1 MIITV
6 TDQSAAVTTPDRLV
20 SHSASVYTATFV
32 LDSTWDSLTKMVVF
46 KAGEKSKAFG
56 TPTIEKGMTGTSVI
70 VPWEPLAVYGR
81 ELWVGIYGTDSTGLV
96 KPTTWADA
104 GTILQGVD
112 IDADNAQ
119 EPTEGLYQKWVDEVS
134 GYATTA
140 STAATSAKASAD
152 SAAASV
158 TQIGTSVTDAAAS
171 ATAAKASETAAA
183 TSASNASA
191 SATAAKTSDTNAKSS
206 ETAAKTSETN
216 AASSASSASTSAG
229 TATTAA
235 SGASTSETNAKAS
248 ETAAASSA
256 SAASTS
262 AANAKTSETNAASSA
277 SSASSSASSA
287 STSATNAA
295 SSATAAQTAAAS
307 IDMTNY
313 YNKTE
318 TNNLL
323 SAKAAETEVTA
334 VMQSLSSKQDALTAG
349 KNITILDNVIS
360 ASGGGSKLNVTFAS
374 AFIGAT
380 YTITSSDSSEIIS
393 GGTVSESSSAEI
405 SVTGEGRTYT
415 VTSSA
420 NGSTYS
426 AQVETG
432 KYYGIYDVTLNVF
445 TTVVYTV
452 VMDFSVS
459 TPASMCTYA
468 DDAAG
473 MSSGHAAWKDKEIF
487 KNIKSCL
494 LNSSGTRLGYLNEDN
509 VAKYTDGTAAP
520 ITTVGN
526 DVMIEY
532 PEVIGYKFSLS
543 GTKLTVSVTNEL
555 NKSGYSYDAF
565 SYAGTA
571 DASALYIGRYLGYQ
585 TGSKMYSVSGQ
596 TPTASVTIGTCRTA
610 ARARGTGYEQ
620 IGFAQLKLRQALDI
634 IKFAN
639 GNMQDAVGWG
649 YVGGSAK
656 TVTGGGNAYGADSE
670 VIKASNP
677 SYLTDKV
684 HQVVC
689 NGMEDEWGNALQW
702 IDGVVTDASY
712 NILTAK
718 KASDFND
725 SGSNYTSHNVGIT
738 TTLSGYINGVQGTND
753 LGLIV
758 KAAGGSDSTYL
769 CDYGYVGPSYVAYAG
784 GYYSNGSNAG
794 PFQFDLYNSA
804 SGSNA
809 IVAGRLMFLKI

>member
-119 EPTEGLYQKWVDEVS
+119 EPTEGPYQKWVDEVS

-158 TQIGTSVTDAAAS
+158 TQSGTSVTDAAAS

-191 SATAAKTSDTNAKSS
+191 SATAAKTSETNAKSS

-334 VMQSLSSKQDALTAG
+334 VTQSLSSHTSDTTVHVTAEERTAWNN
-349 KNITILDNVIS
+349 KAPRPTQTAVTLS
-360 ASGGGSKLNVTFAS
+360 AAS
-374 AFIGAT
+374 WVGTSAPYT
-380 YTITSSDSSEIIS
+380 YTIS
-393 GGTVSESSSAEI
+393 
-405 SVTGEGRTYT
+405 SVT
-415 VTSSA
+415 
-420 NGSTYS
+420 
-426 AQVETG
+426 
-432 KYYGIYDVTLNVF
+432 
-445 TTVVYTV
+445 
-452 VMDFSVS
+452 
-459 TPASMCTYA
+459 CTA
-468 DDAAG
+468 TQ
-473 MSSGHAAWKDKEIF
+473 I
-487 KNIKSCL
+487 
-494 LNSSGTRLGYLNEDN
+494 
-509 VAKYTDGTAAP
+509 
-520 ITTVGN
+520 
-526 DVMIEY
+526 
-532 PEVIGYKFSLS
+532 
-543 GTKLTVSVTNEL
+543 VSVYGAMGLTTEQVKAMA
-555 NKSGYSYDAF
+555 KSM
-565 SYAGTA
+565 
-571 DASALYIGRYLGYQ
+571 I
-585 TGSKMYSVSGQ
+585 TGSSQAVNSIVLEAQ
-596 TPTASVTIGTCRTA
+596 SLPTIDLPVIV
-610 ARARGTGYEQ
+610 E
-620 IGFAQLKLRQALDI
+620 
-634 IKFAN
+634 
-639 GNMQDAVGWG
+639 
-649 YVGGSAK
+649 VGGEPA
-656 TVTGGGNAYGADSE
+656 
-670 VIKASNP
+670 
-677 SYLTDKV
+677 
-684 HQVVC
+684 
-689 NGMEDEWGNALQW
+689 
-702 IDGVVTDASY
+702 
-712 NILTAK
+712 
-718 KASDFND
+718 
-725 SGSNYTSHNVGIT
+725 
-738 TTLSGYINGVQGTND
+738 
-753 LGLIV
+753 
-758 KAAGGSDSTYL
+758 
-769 CDYGYVGPSYVAYAG
+769 
-784 GYYSNGSNAG
+784 
-794 PFQFDLYNSA
+794 
-804 SGSNA
+804 
-809 IVAGRLMFLKI
+809 